1 VKSLFLFLVPL
12 FVLAKVH
19 YARVEPYESV
29 VLKAAVS
36 GTVVDA
42 DLGSEGTA
50 VSGKRIVHVDDALER
65 IDLNATKQSL
75 SLLEQTLA
83 IDEEMVMLLEKNTVR
98 QKGYYERIEKLPTAS
113 KTQKDTAYTSYV
125 SVKNQYLATKEK
137 IAGLK
142 RQMLDLHYKLARLKD
157 TIAKKNIVLEG
168 QYLYK
173 LMVRKGDFVAP
184 GTPIARIDDAKK
196 AKIRDEESFEIEHM
210 EAIIAKLREM
220 IEGGDD
226 AIMETKTRQQ
236 TLERAKAYVYATYLA
251 LTTGRRMIE
260 ILKTLRIEKRGSE
273 WVYCGIAKDRSEDEK
288 CIKAYALDNDFVF
301 LSELLQYVQEHIKET
316 GGENMT
322 PTQINSKFNNPF
334 NNAFKRLTG
343 TGFTFKD
350 SRDIFA
356 ELLWDKEGKSG
367 SWVDQR
373 DFRAEVLGHEYDK
386 SLSTPE
392 HYMGLRGVR
401 NEK

>member
-1 VKSLFLFLVPL
+1 MKSLFLFLVPL

-42 DLGSEGTA
+42 DLGAEGTA

-83 IDEEMVMLLEKNTVR
+83 IDEEMAMLLEKNTLR
-98 QKGYYERIEKLPTAS
+98 QKGYYDRIEKLPTAS

-196 AKIRDEESFEIEHM
+196 AKLVLFLDPEELDGVEKKTVYLDDKKT
-210 EAIIAKLREM
+210 AYRVDKVWRIA
-220 IEGGDD
+220 
-226 AIMETKTRQQ
+226 
-236 TLERAKAYVYATYLA
+236 
-251 LTTGRRMIE
+251 
-260 ILKTLRIEKRGSE
+260 
-273 WVYCGIAKDRSEDEK
+273 DEK
-288 CIKAYALDNDFVF
+288 YISSY
-301 LSELLQYVQEHIKET
+301 
-316 GGENMT
+316 
-322 PTQINSKFNNPF
+322 
-334 NNAFKRLTG
+334 
-343 TGFTFKD
+343 
-350 SRDIFA
+350 
-356 ELLWDKEGKSG
+356 
-367 SWVDQR
+367 
-373 DFRAEVLGHEYDK
+373 RAEIYIPA
-386 SLSTPE
+386 PE
-392 HYMGLRGVR
+392 TRFSKLVKV
-401 NEK
+401 EIK